1 MYQKYI
7 GYKKGVDVRIIV
19 IGGKYFAAMT
29 RKNENGFRSN
39 VAQGGTVKAITPSAE
54 FIAVAENC
62 ARSLGLD
69 YCGVDILYG
78 ENDSPIVCEVNS
90 NAFFEGMEK
99 ATGKNVAKAYVDYII
114 GEMNK

>member
-7 GYKKGVDVRIIV
+7 GYKRGVDVRIIV

-29 RKNENGFRSN
+29 RKNENDFRSN
-39 VAQGGTVKAITPSAE
+39 VAQGGTVKEITPSEE

-69 YCGVDILYG
+69 YCGVDILFG
-78 ENDSPIVCEVNS
+78 ENGKPIVCEVNS
-90 NAFFEGMEK
+90 NAFFKSFE
-99 ATGKNVAKAYVDYII
+99 AVTHINVARKYAEYVLSKI
-114 GEMNK
+114 